1 MTAGLLAFS
10 SKKEL
15 VSMQSRKV
23 GVLLGGLSSEREVS
37 LRTGAAVL
45 AALRER
51 GHDVLPIYVDRDVDV
66 ALRQE
71 RIDVAFIALHGRW
84 GEDGCIQ
91 GLLETLGIPYTGSD
105 VLASALAMHKGKA
118 KELFRLHNLPTPSY
132 YTLTDADAHDIAGVH
147 GDFGFPCVVKP
158 IREGSSV
165 GIAICHSEA
174 ELVPAI
180 EKALCFDGEILVE
193 RLITGKEVSVGILD
207 DRALGAVEIAP
218 RAGFYDYSNKYT
230 RGATDYFL
238 PPRLS
243 PERYRGVLA
252 QALRAHTA
260 LGCRGATRVDMMVSD
275 SGNEFILEVNTLP
288 GLTPTSLL
296 PKIADAAGISF
307 GELCEHMLAGA
318 TLATQRGRGERRIV
332 QRTFIGDDRRDA
344 VVEHH

>member
-1 MTAGLLAFS
+1 
-10 SKKEL
+10 
-15 VSMQSRKV
+15 
-23 GVLLGGLSSEREVS
+23 LLGGLSSERDVS
-37 LRTGAAVL
+37 IKTGEAVL

-51 GHDVLPIYVDRDVDV
+51 GHDAIPIYVDRDIDV

-118 KELFRLHNLPTPSY
+118 KELFRLHNLPTPAY
-132 YTLTDADAHDIAGVH
+132 YTLTATDAQDLMAVH

-165 GIAICHSEA
+165 GIAICRTA
-174 ELVPAI
+174 EELAPAV
-180 EKALCFDGEILVE
+180 ERALCFDDEILVE
-193 RLITGKEVSVGILD
+193 RFIAGKEISVAILE
-207 DRALGAVEIAP
+207 DRAIGACEIAP
-218 RAGFYDYSNKYT
+218 RSGFYDYANKYT
-230 RGATDYFL
+230 KGATDYFV

-252 QALRAHTA
+252 QALRAHIA
-260 LGCRGATRVDMMVSD
+260 LDCRGATRVDMIVSD
-275 SGNEFILEVNTLP
+275 SGNEFILEVNTVP

-296 PKIADAAGISF
+296 PKIADTAGISF
-307 GELCEHMLAGA
+307 GELCEMMLAGA
-318 TLATQRGRGERRIV
+318 ALATRRGRGERRIL
-332 QRTFIGDDRRDA
+332 QRPFVGDDRREE
-344 VVEHH
+344 VLEHH